1 MQISDKH
8 SNAETIYLFEW
19 DITSIYWLFN
29 INLLFLTIELDIH
42 AVHPRHNH
50 QSFSQGYLNSF
61 WLCLGKMIDD
71 SKRYRVLGS
80 YSVIKCL

>member
-8 SNAETIYLFEW
+8 SNSETIYLFEW

-42 AVHPRHNH
+42 AVHPRHN
-50 QSFSQGYLNSF
+50 QKEL
-61 WLCLGKMIDD
+61 
-71 SKRYRVLGS
+71 R
-80 YSVIKCL
+80 